1 MQRRSGRIQEVRGGS
16 DVPTSQGL
24 PRLLPTPGAGRGR
37 GTLLQVPRERGP
49 AHTSI
54 SASWP
59 LELRESLFLLFGVL
73 FQCREGGGALEL
85 AVLAR
90 KAKYNAAQIH
100 SHTEVNRLALGPDG
114 VHSPLCFVLFLQL
127 YGAITYIPYNSAT

>member
-1 MQRRSGRIQEVRGGS
+1 MPEGHTWDRRA
-16 DVPTSQGL
+16 P
-24 PRLLPTPGAGRGR
+24 PGAGRGR